1 MTVFNEYKL
10 NQYFKVF
17 HTNISLNQTRINRIT
32 NAHTTLEDLLN
43 KDEVIKP
50 LFQNFYL
57 QGSYATHTAIR
68 PQNGNEF
75 DVDTVLLMS
84 LSEDDEP
91 KNIINLIASR
101 LVSYDSYKDK
111 IIIKDRC
118 VRVNY
123 QGDFHMDIV
132 PAKPT
137 DDEHILIP
145 SRKEGDWLEANPAGF
160 IKWCQDINSEADG
173 KFTRVVKFIKYWR
186 DRSVGKDTA
195 PKSILLTTIIGKNI
209 VGKNSDAESLVL
221 TLEKTANNLDSIL
234 VDKEPYVENPSLEG
248 ENLARDWDKTKYDIF
263 KTKLEKFA
271 IDARSAYDD
280 TDKESTIKKW
290 QDIFGSKDFPGELSE
305 RAEMADAIKAGSVLV
320 SSKGI
325 LNTASG
331 APLKEHRFFG
341 E

>member
-1 MTVFNEYKL
+1 MIILSEYKL

-17 HTNISLNQTRINRIT
+17 HSNISLNQTRINRIT
-32 NAHTTLEDLLN
+32 SAHSTLEELFK
-43 KDEVIKP
+43 KDEEIKP

-75 DVDTVLLMS
+75 DIDTIQLMN
-84 LSEDDEP
+84 LSDNHEP
-91 KNIINLIASR
+91 KDVINLIASR
-101 LVSYDSYKDK
+101 LKSYDTYKDK
-111 IIIKDRC
+111 TIIKDRC

-137 DDEHILIP
+137 DEEHILIP
-145 SRKEGDWLEANPAGF
+145 SRKEGDWLETNPVGF

-195 PKSILLTTIIGKNI
+195 PKSILLTAIIGKYI
-209 VGKNSDAESLVL
+209 VGKNSDAESLIL
-221 TLEKTANNLDSIL
+221 TLENMVNNLDSVL
-234 VDKEPYVENPSLEG
+234 VDEVPYMENPSLEG
-248 ENLARDWDKTKYDIF
+248 ENLARDWDKAKYDIF

-271 IDARSAYDD
+271 KDARSAYDD

-290 QDIFGSKDFPGELSE
+290 QDIFGSKDFPSKLSE
-305 RAEMADAIKAGSVLV
+305 TAEMADAIKAGSVLV
-320 SSKGI
+320 SSKGT
-325 LNTASG
+325 LNTTSG
-331 APLKEHRFFG
+331 TPLKEHRFFG